1 MRQRKGSLRPRRSRA
16 SSAAARPAGV
26 SSGTRCGHH
35 APPQRRQSS
44 RTAARPAGGRQCR
57 CCRSAP
63 TPAPTTRPD
72 RPSPAAAS
80 HRPQMGRCCRWPRQ
94 KRGSHESCVIN
105 PNRLGQLHALQRRA
119 ARQGL
124 HSDLLHAVA
133 GDEAQRLAG
142 EKCQTAERFHS
153 GGQSHFAQG
162 GIGIMERSVIIFL
175 SVERPCRQTADIV
188 RGKVEI
194 VVHPSVHIHF
204 RPVGHAGQVDLFHA
218 GVVERDNAS
227 SSAKT

>member
-1 MRQRKGSLRPRRSRA
+1 MLKCAVSESGRFGQRKGGQA
-16 SSAAARPAGV
+16 
-26 SSGTRCGHH
+26 
-35 APPQRRQSS
+35 
-44 RTAARPAGGRQCR
+44 
-57 CCRSAP
+57 
-63 TPAPTTRPD
+63 
-72 RPSPAAAS
+72 
-80 HRPQMGRCCRWPRQ
+80 
-94 KRGSHESCVIN
+94 GSHESCVIN

-218 GVVERDNAS
+218 GVVERVADRRGAGKGDPSGNPDLGKLARQFEFGDARVECGS
-227 SSAKT
+227 DRGLYLIGGHPGHIDRAGSR